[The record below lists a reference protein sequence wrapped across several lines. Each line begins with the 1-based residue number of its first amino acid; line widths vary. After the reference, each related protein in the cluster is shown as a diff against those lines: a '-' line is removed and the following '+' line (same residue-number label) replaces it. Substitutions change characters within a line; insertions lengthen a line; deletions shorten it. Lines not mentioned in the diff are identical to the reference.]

1 MLREARTITSRAQ
14 LETVFRHIAKLAYPY
29 VLEWRD
35 VRRTDAQ
42 NDLMWPLLQCF
53 AEQTELSGKRLTK
66 EQWKCVMMHALGHEV
81 EVLPTLDGKS
91 WFPAG
96 FRSSR
101 LSKSE
106 FSDLLELIYKE
117 AAERGVVWKK
127 EEA

>member
-29 VLEWRD
+29 VVEWRD
-35 VRRTDAQ
+35 VRRTDEQ
-42 NDLMWPLLQCF
+42 NNLMWPLLQCF
-53 AEQTELSGKRLTK
+53 AVQTELNGKRLTK
-66 EQWKCVMMHALGHEV
+66 EQWKCVFMHALGHEV

-106 FSDLLELIYKE
+106 FSDLLELI
-117 AAERGVVWKK
+117 
-127 EEA
+127 

>member
-29 VLEWRD
+29 VVEWRD
-35 VRRTDAQ
+35 VRRTDDQ
-42 NDLMWPLLQCF
+42 NRLLWPLLQAF
-53 AEQTELSGKRLTK
+53 SEQAEVGGRKLTK
-66 EQWKCVMMHALGHEV
+66 EQLKCVFMHALGHEV

-106 FSDLLELIYKE
+106 FSDLIELIYKE
-117 AAERGVVWKK
+117 AAERGVVLEK
-127 EEA
+127 EGA